1 MKFTIWTPFTVHSV
15 YCKDW
20 TRLSQGQRFISW
32 LEQFGQTKYSTK
44 LRYRCSTSTIY
55 HPLWQTIVDSHLK
68 RSSMNRKVRLEKK
81 ERISSCRLGHSGFK
95 RIKPAESKFT
105 QSDVTSFYRQVFA
118 NLHNFRFRSFCV
130 LHIQN
135 LSNRCRH
142 RYDLSTSQNFQ
153 CNFWWIFPIWPNCL
167 GQPSL
172 LKLCILWPA
181 QR

>member
-1 MKFTIWTPFTVHSV
+1 MKLATLTPFAVHVV

-44 LRYRCSTSTIY
+44 LRYLSTSTIY

-95 RIKPAESKFT
+95 RIKPAENKFT
-105 QSDVTSFYRQVFA
+105 WSDFMSFYRKVST
-118 NLHNFRFRSFCV
+118 NLQNFYFRSFSV
-130 LHIQN
+130 LYIPN
-135 LSNRCRH
+135 PSNRCRH
-142 RYDLSTSQNFQ
+142 KNDLSISQIFQ
-153 CNFWWIFPIWPNCL
+153 CKFWRVFPI
-167 GQPSL
+167 
-172 LKLCILWPA
+172 
-181 QR
+181 

>member
-1 MKFTIWTPFTVHSV
+1 MLRWLSQWIMKFPIWTPFTVHTV

-95 RIKPAESKFT
+95 RVKPAENKFT
-105 QSDVTSFYRQVFA
+105 QSDFTSFNKKVFR
-118 NLHNFRFRSFCV
+118 NLHYFRFWSLPG
-130 LHIQN
+130 LHIQICQIIAVTIMIRQIHSFFS
-135 LSNRCRH
+135 L
-142 RYDLSTSQNFQ
+142 
-153 CNFWWIFPIWPNCL
+153 IFGGFL
-167 GQPSL
+167 T
-172 LKLCILWPA
+172 
-181 QR
+181 